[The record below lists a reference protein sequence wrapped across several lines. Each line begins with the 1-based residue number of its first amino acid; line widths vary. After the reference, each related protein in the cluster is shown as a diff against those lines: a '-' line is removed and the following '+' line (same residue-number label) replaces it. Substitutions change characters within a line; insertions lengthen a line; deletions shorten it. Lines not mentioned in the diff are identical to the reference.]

1 MKALRVVAFALTI
14 FVALSSAAQ
23 TTPVVFNLNPI
34 RLTNDWVIKGTITTD
49 GTVGPLTLANILDWN
64 FKIVQTTQR
73 VWTEKDSNDWNI
85 SGVSTNGKKIFVATS
100 PDGFQDGGTLYFG
113 RSAGWFNIPTNAVI
127 ADFTQLSM
135 NLGYIGGI
143 AGWQDEI
150 WGLNYVGLNQRDNT
164 QYPAA
169 SALANRVNTFAV
181 RVPTLSTSPLLMTL
195 FGTITT
201 DGTLG
206 TLLPQN
212 IIAWNITAR
221 NQDIRYMDK
230 ASGSRVISA
239 TALSSTGKLLGVAH
253 AGGQLV
259 IGFPG
264 FRPTFVSLA
273 DFTDPT
279 MPNGFANYY
288 VGNYGE
294 MGNKTPLVNRIA
306 LTRIVATAP

>member
-1 MKALRVVAFALTI
+1 VKVLKVLALALTLC
-14 FVALSSAAQ
+14 FALSSAAQ
-23 TTPVVFNLNPI
+23 STPLAFNLNPV
-34 RLTNDWVIKGTITTD
+34 RLTNDWVVTGTITTD
-49 GTVGPLTLANILDWN
+49 GSIGSLTAANILDWN

-73 VWTEKDSNDWNI
+73 MWTEKDSNDWNI
-85 SGVSTNGKKIFVATS
+85 SGVSTDGKKIYVATS

-135 NLGYIGGI
+135 NLGYVGGI

-169 SALANRVNTFAV
+169 SALAHRVNTFAV

-195 FGTITT
+195 FGTVTT
-201 DGTLG
+201 DGTIG
-206 TLLPQN
+206 TILPQN

-221 NQDIRYMDK
+221 NQDIRYIDK

-239 TALSSTGKLLGVAH
+239 AGLTSDGKLLAVAH
-253 AGGQLV
+253 AGGQVV

-264 FRPTFVSLA
+264 FRPTFVTLA
-273 DFTDPT
+273 DFTDST

-294 MGNKTPLVNRIA
+294 MGNKTPLVS
-306 LTRIVATAP
+306 TRAVSRTIATAP